1 MAGGTAGE
9 GRCMPEAGTCSL
21 TQLGSGQSGTVVDVA
36 GGRGLAGRLG
46 ALGVRPGK
54 RITKISS
61 EIMRG
66 PVVVQVDR
74 TEIAVGFG
82 MARHILVR
90 PD

>member
-1 MAGGTAGE
+1 MNE
-9 GRCMPEAGTCSL
+9 PRTCSL
-21 TQLGSGQSGTVVDVA
+21 AEMATGARGTVVEVA
-36 GGRGLAGRLG
+36 GGRGLAGRLE
-46 ALGVRPGK
+46 ALGIRPGK

-90 PD
+90 PE

>member
-1 MAGGTAGE
+1 
-9 GRCMPEAGTCSL
+9 MPETRICSL
-21 TQLGSGQSGTVVDVA
+21 AQMGTGQSGTVVEVA
-36 GGRGLAGRLG
+36 GGRGLAGRLE

-54 RITKISS
+54 KITKISS
-61 EIMRG
+61 DFMRG

-82 MARHILVR
+82 MARHIVVR